1 MVKQWI
7 PIKDPQKE
15 REVWLRKFVMGV
27 AEGFLAPSRKVR
39 KELKKDKPKRKRVTK
54 RKKEKRKR
62 VTITKDVSA
71 TKKKYKELFD
81 SEKWKNWSGHDKYA
95 GGPIPHPQLRG
106 GFTKKTKQWAK
117 DNRKGFIDVRI
128 KGDSFIRPLTEEY
141 PIRVKRPIDIK
152 QGFFGSYPAPVGIH
166 RLYNL
171 ELSPNGFAFLT
182 LNPNLITNFIHRI
195 RYFFRVIQI
204 EAEKVIM
211 KKVPSDTGM
220 LRKSFIK
227 SVSDQNSIFPK
238 LTVSSLSDLKIS
250 MRWFSELEYAGIVN
264 KMPTGMVRHHR
275 NQKIRSWRTGKFLHD
290 PEAVGMFFYTVKY
303 DIQRK
308 IRNELYPQFL
318 KSMYGFLKNVLANL
332 GYQRILNLGTSG
344 VANLF
349 KSKTV

>member
-1 MVKQWI
+1 
-7 PIKDPQKE
+7 
-15 REVWLRKFVMGV
+15 
-27 AEGFLAPSRKVR
+27 
-39 KELKKDKPKRKRVTK
+39 
-54 RKKEKRKR
+54 
-62 VTITKDVSA
+62 
-71 TKKKYKELFD
+71 
-81 SEKWKNWSGHDKYA
+81 
-95 GGPIPHPQLRG
+95 
-106 GFTKKTKQWAK
+106 
-117 DNRKGFIDVRI
+117 
-128 KGDSFIRPLTEEY
+128 
-141 PIRVKRPIDIK
+141 
-152 QGFFGSYPAPVGIH
+152 
-166 RLYNL
+166 
-171 ELSPNGFAFLT
+171 
-182 LNPNLITNFIHRI
+182 
-195 RYFFRVIQI
+195 
-204 EAEKVIM
+204 M